1 MVFATLTVLTT
12 GSEALEAERMRNL
25 VSANKAAG
33 GLAYELQSE
42 RTLAVQALVSST
54 KDDKAEE
61 FLNQQKDTDAAI
73 EHYRSTIKKLTDVP
87 ASTKINL
94 DNVDSGLDNLDDVRK
109 RISEQKQGASAA
121 AFIYRITIA
130 DLLSYRESVPQAGSV
145 PSDVADRIRASNL
158 LSRSIE
164 YQSIQTETVL
174 RALDRGKL
182 SSAAFQKITAANTG
196 STDALL
202 TFNSLAPTEWREW
215 LDRALAGDELSKTAT
230 MEDQA
235 LRSKPGKD
243 MDIDSSEWVTG
254 MNLRA
259 EQYEGVQED
268 IDKAV
273 VDEISTLRDEQFQL
287 TYIQL
292 GGVVVAVIIALLM
305 AVWLGSPIVRGL
317 RRLRDSA
324 HQVATEGLPRA
335 VAQLDDSTDLDG
347 QTPEEFASQST
358 PPVKVKG
365 RDELADVGKA
375 FNEVHQE
382 AIRVAAHQALLR
394 LHIGGMFI
402 RLARRG
408 HSLAG
413 RLTNVLDEAERD
425 EQDPDRLER
434 LFKLDHLVTL
444 FGRTNDS
451 LLVLGGAAPARVRRT
466 NETVGDVLTASQS
479 QIEQYV
485 RVQIGLVD
493 EGVSI
498 KANAVDDVV
507 KLLAELL
514 DNATQ
519 YSHHQVNVTARL
531 LADRLVVQISD
542 RGMGIPPERMAQLNA
557 RLTSRKG
564 LDLDSMQTMGLTVV
578 SHIAARHGI
587 LVELRAAAVGGTL
600 AEVSLPVDIV
610 DIESAPKA
618 ITAMPEA
625 VPEQKPTGIR
635 NAPLFKRRPRQRGS
649 NNTASRTNTA
659 ATRSKPGN
667 NNNSRRPRS
676 TGGLPQI
683 RFDFGAVPTYPGH
696 PPRGD
701 TPTETF
707 PAVPRQRDKDR
718 PRRMNVSGMRSY
730 EDGWQAA
737 QRATAPPAAP
747 VQDDGLPKRDPMSR
761 LVPGAMGPATAET
774 PATSAA
780 PAYRDPTAVGASYL
794 AYAKTRPDKRSPF
807 PPADDSRNES

>member
-33 GLAYELQSE
+33 SLAYQLQSE
-42 RTLAVQALVSST
+42 RTLAVQALVNST

-73 EHYRSTIKKLTDVP
+73 ERYRSSIRELTDVP
-87 ASTKINL
+87 SSTKINL
-94 DNVDSGLDNLDDVRK
+94 DNVESGLDNLDDVRK

-174 RALDRGKL
+174 RALDRGEL

-215 LDRALAGDELSKTAT
+215 LDRALAGDELSLTAT
-230 MEDQA
+230 MEDEA
-235 LRSKPGKD
+235 LRSKPGKKI
-243 MDIDSSEWVTG
+243 DIDPGDWAKG
-254 MNLRA
+254 MNKRA

-273 VDEISTLRDEQFQL
+273 VEEISTLRDQQFQL
-287 TYIQL
+287 TYTQL

-347 QTPEEFASQST
+347 QTPEEFASRAT

-413 RLTNVLDEAERD
+413 RLTNVLDEAERN
-425 EQDPDRLER
+425 EQDPDRLDR

-466 NETVGDVLTASQS
+466 HETVGDVLTAAQS
-479 QIEQYV
+479 QIEQYT
-485 RVQIGLVD
+485 RVQIGMVD

-542 RGMGIPPERMAQLNA
+542 RGMGVPPDRMAQLNA

-587 LVELRAAAVGGTL
+587 HVELRAAAVGGTL
-600 AEVSLPVDIV
+600 AEVSLPVDII
-610 DIESAPKA
+610 DIEAAPKA

-635 NAPLFKRRPRQRGS
+635 NAPLFKRRPRQRGNNAGARS
-649 NNTASRTNTA
+649 NA
-659 ATRSKPGN
+659 AARGKPDN
-667 NNNSRRPRS
+667 SSRRPRS

-696 PPRGD
+696 PPRMDRDD

-718 PRRMNVSGMRSY
+718 PRRMNVGGMRSY

-737 QRATAPPAAP
+737 QRATAPASNP
-747 VQDDGLPKRDPMSR
+747 VDDGLPKRDPMSR
-761 LVPGAMGPATAET
+761 LVPGAMGPTSAEV
-774 PATSAA
+774 PATHAA

-807 PPADDSRNES
+807 SPADDSRNES